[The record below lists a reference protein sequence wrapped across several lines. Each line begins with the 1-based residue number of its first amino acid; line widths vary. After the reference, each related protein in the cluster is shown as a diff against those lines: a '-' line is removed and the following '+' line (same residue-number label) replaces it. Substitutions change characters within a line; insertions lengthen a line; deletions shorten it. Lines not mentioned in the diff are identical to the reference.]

1 MNIFQV
7 LSQGKS
13 RLNEPS
19 MSAMLGYLLDSN
31 KDHGLGDAFV
41 RVFLSTIDEDVFKQ
55 LLASNF
61 IKSQVELEKPYQLG
75 KNRKDIDIEI
85 SLLSEDNKENYK
97 IIIENKIKIGAAN
110 PKQLKDY
117 YDAILQDDPQI
128 KHLYIIFLTPQSTAI
143 PLRAEYENL
152 MVSNNHLKKWLFW
165 ESADEKSVLSMVRD
179 VLNFEMI
186 GEINPINEYM
196 RHTLRAFIRHSSLVT
211 LPKTNRIMRTGEDLG
226 EIVEQVEISI
236 DNGKNYNVI
245 RRDSTQIQVF
255 NIKTGDKEIA
265 RPILVQFMREQGI
278 DVPQE
283 LPNTRIIGKLFFEGL
298 RKNQIHE

>member
-55 LLASNF
+55 LLVSNF